1 MTRDDLECSS
11 VQWQVP
17 SKKEGLSLQK
27 PSWTPILLSGV
38 IPSDAS
44 DILAILVMGII
55 AVETI
60 ALGTALSVFNSRVW
74 LSLLV
79 IPPTCALASVSTTT
93 RRTKEE
99 LALFAY
105 GGSARQVLLRYFFRG
120 AISTLIAFSPVTL
133 QGFLT
138 TGSILETSALVLILV
153 IAGGLF
159 YSLPSLRR
167 IRSPSF
173 VENYK
178 S

>member
-1 MTRDDLECSS
+1 ME
-11 VQWQVP
+11 
-17 SKKEGLSLQK
+17 K
-27 PSWTPILLSGV
+27 PSWTPIVLSGV
-38 IPSDAS
+38 IPREATDL
-44 DILAILVMGII
+44 LAILVMGIV
-55 AVETI
+55 AVEASLATI
-60 ALGTALSVFNSRVW
+60 GPPVFGSRLW

-79 IPPTCALASVSTTT
+79 VPPTVALSSVSTTT

-105 GGSARQVLLRYFFRG
+105 GGSSWQILLRYFFRG
-120 AISTLIAFSPVTL
+120 AICALIAFSPILL

-138 TGSILETSALVLILV
+138 PSSIPELFLQVLALLV
-153 IAGGLF
+153 VGGLF

-167 IRSPSF
+167 IRSSSF